1 MPISSLAIKTQ
12 GGVIMTKEFALKLIE
27 KLDRLVADELVKD
40 GVDNERGH
48 LNINLSFIEIGAIIG
63 ALQVFVDDYKE

>member
-1 MPISSLAIKTQ
+1 
-12 GGVIMTKEFALKLIE
+12 MTKEFASKLIE

-48 LNINLSFIEIGAIIG
+48 LNINLSFMEIGAIIG
-63 ALQVFVDDYKE
+63 ALQEWADNCEK

>member
-1 MPISSLAIKTQ
+1 
-12 GGVIMTKEFALKLIE
+12 MTKELVLKLIE

-48 LNINLSFIEIGAIIG
+48 LNINLSFMEIGMIIG
-63 ALQVFVDDYKE
+63 ALQEWVDNCEK

>member
-1 MPISSLAIKTQ
+1 
-12 GGVIMTKEFALKLIE
+12 MTKELVLKLIE

-48 LNINLSFIEIGAIIG
+48 LNINLSFMEIGTIIG
-63 ALQVFVDDYKE
+63 ALQAFVDDYKE

>member
-1 MPISSLAIKTQ
+1 
-12 GGVIMTKEFALKLIE
+12 MTKEFVLKLIE

-48 LNINLSFIEIGAIIG
+48 LNINLSFMEIGAIIG
-63 ALQVFVDDYKE
+63 VLQEWVDNCEG

>member
-1 MPISSLAIKTQ
+1 
-12 GGVIMTKEFALKLIE
+12 MTKELVLKLIE

-48 LNINLSFIEIGAIIG
+48 LNINLSFMEIGTIIG
-63 ALQVFVDDYKE
+63 ALQAWVDNCKK

>member
-1 MPISSLAIKTQ
+1 
-12 GGVIMTKEFALKLIE
+12 MTKEFASKLIE

-48 LNINLSFIEIGAIIG
+48 LNINLSFMEIGMIIG
-63 ALQVFVDDYKE
+63 VLQEWVDNCEK

>member
-1 MPISSLAIKTQ
+1 
-12 GGVIMTKEFALKLIE
+12 MTKEFALKLIE

-48 LNINLSFIEIGAIIG
+48 LNINLSFMEIGTIIG
-63 ALQVFVDDYKE
+63 ALQEWADNCEK

>member
-1 MPISSLAIKTQ
+1 
-12 GGVIMTKEFALKLIE
+12 MTKEFASKLIE

-48 LNINLSFIEIGAIIG
+48 LNINLSFMEIGAIIG
-63 ALQVFVDDYKE
+63 VLQEWVDNCER